1 MNEQLINN
9 FNQKKHNM
17 KTLKIVAKF
26 VVTPETKQ
34 IVINAVVKCQ
44 VQSRAEEGNNYYDLT
59 ESVENENVLVILEE
73 WKSQEAIDFHNSTDH
88 FKELI
93 ASVTG
98 KAEVTIDV
106 LKILN

>member
-1 MNEQLINN
+1 MS
-9 FNQKKHNM
+9 
-17 KTLKIVAKF
+17 TLKIVAKF

-34 IVINAVVKCQ
+34 AVIDAVIKCQ
-44 VQSRAEEGNNYYDLT
+44 GPSRAEEGNNYYDLT
-59 ESVENENVLVILEE
+59 ESINDENILVILEE

-98 KAEVTIDV
+98 KADVTIDV
-106 LKILN
+106 LNISN

>member
-1 MNEQLINN
+1 
-9 FNQKKHNM
+9 M

-34 IVINAVVKCQ
+34 TIIDAVLKCQ
-44 VQSRAEEGNNYYDLT
+44 GPSRAEEGNNYYDLT
-59 ESVENENVLVILEE
+59 ESVEDENVVVILEE
-73 WKSQEAIDFHNSTDH
+73 WKSQEAIDFHNSTEH

-98 KAEVTIDV
+98 KADVTIDV